1 MMSKKIKISHL
12 GFVQIEVFSTGYLY
26 IFPGITFPEKILE
39 SNITPTSC
47 IFFFFFLVYTF
58 NICFSIIPGL
68 ESDEEI
74 RRVPEIGGESA
85 GTSASGRETGSVA
98 GPDRVQASGEG
109 QRKRGRS
116 PADKE
121 SKRLKRY

>member
-1 MMSKKIKISHL
+1 LH
-12 GFVQIEVFSTGYLY
+12 
-26 IFPGITFPEKILE
+26 
-39 SNITPTSC
+39 
-47 IFFFFFLVYTF
+47 FFFFLVYTF

>member
-1 MMSKKIKISHL
+1 MCVVL
-12 GFVQIEVFSTGYLY
+12 GM
-26 IFPGITFPEKILE
+26 
-39 SNITPTSC
+39 
-47 IFFFFFLVYTF
+47 
-58 NICFSIIPGL
+58 

-74 RRVPEIGGESA
+74 RRVPEIGVESA

-98 GPDRVQASGEG
+98 GPARVQVSGEG

-121 SKRLKRY
+121 SKRLKRLVGLGPLSMLAFLLLK